1 MEKGAQVSD
10 EPLSRNDV
18 PKKAKIEPGDGLHP
32 LPWPYSHGWK
42 VGNLLFIAGQV
53 ALDEELRLIGPG
65 DAEEQTRQVWRN
77 IKAVVEK
84 AGGKLSDVVR
94 VSTYVTD
101 IADIDA
107 IMEARREFFPDG
119 DYPVATMVEV
129 AKLGLPGLLLET
141 EAMALAVKSPEVTK
155 TFETAGSPV
164 AYLDAPE
171 FSGFVAEDSARL
183 IAAVKKIGKVE

>member
-1 MEKGAQVSD
+1 MSD
-10 EPLSRNDV
+10 EPVSRNDVV

-94 VSTYVTD
+94 VSTYVAD
-101 IADIDA
+101 IADIAA

-141 EAMALAVKSPEVTK
+141 EAMAV
-155 TFETAGSPV
+155 
-164 AYLDAPE
+164 
-171 FSGFVAEDSARL
+171 
-183 IAAVKKIGKVE
+183 IGCSQT

>member
-1 MEKGAQVSD
+1 MEKGAQVSH
-10 EPLSRNDV
+10 EPLSKNDVV

-77 IKAVVEK
+77 IKAVVEN

-94 VSTYVTD
+94 VSTYVAD

-141 EAMALAVKSPEVTK
+141 EAMAV
-155 TFETAGSPV
+155 
-164 AYLDAPE
+164 
-171 FSGFVAEDSARL
+171 
-183 IAAVKKIGKVE
+183 IGCSHQ

>member
-1 MEKGAQVSD
+1 MEKGGQVAD
-10 EPLSRNDV
+10 EPVSRNDGV

-94 VSTYVTD
+94 VATYVAD
-101 IADIDA
+101 IADIAA

-141 EAMALAVKSPEVTK
+141 EAMAV
-155 TFETAGSPV
+155 
-164 AYLDAPE
+164 
-171 FSGFVAEDSARL
+171 
-183 IAAVKKIGKVE
+183 IGCSQQ

>member
-1 MEKGAQVSD
+1 MSH
-10 EPLSRNDV
+10 EPLSKNDVV

-32 LPWPYSHGWK
+32 LPWPYSHGWR
-42 VGNLLFIAGQV
+42 VGNMLFIAGQV

-77 IKAVVEK
+77 IKAVVEN

-94 VSTYVTD
+94 VSTYVAD
-101 IADIDA
+101 IADIGA

-141 EAMALAVKSPEVTK
+141 EAMAV
-155 TFETAGSPV
+155 
-164 AYLDAPE
+164 
-171 FSGFVAEDSARL
+171 
-183 IAAVKKIGKVE
+183 IGCSHQ